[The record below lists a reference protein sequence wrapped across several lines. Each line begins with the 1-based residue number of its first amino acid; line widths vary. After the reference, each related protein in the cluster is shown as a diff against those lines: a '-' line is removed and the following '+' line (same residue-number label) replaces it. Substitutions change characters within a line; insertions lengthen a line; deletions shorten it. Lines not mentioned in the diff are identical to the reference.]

1 MYTITINHKDVG
13 KTTYKV
19 YREKEAINEDISYK
33 HWHEAKAGEYAIS
46 DDGYV
51 SLVIKKKVY
60 KGDTKDN
67 SVYYRFPWGYTF
79 YNPRYPSKTLK
90 VAGRKTNT
98 TLSGKSYIEAHKNS
112 QIMKDLALS
121 ASFFKHPDTVID
133 EVLGKDCEAWKRKKW
148 KRTMKS
154 EVFQT
159 MKREELDKRLKD
171 HNMTEDYTLDLLD
184 STIIMAKEKK
194 DVTNLM
200 RAVENLQ
207 DMHGMKDK
215 HLEKVTHKIEAH
227 SNTQLLDDI
236 LDEEKK
242 IEITQETTKEVDVK
256 I

>member
-13 KTTYKV
+13 KTTYNV
-19 YREKEAINEDISYK
+19 YKENEAKKEGIEYK
-33 HWHEAKAGEYAIS
+33 HWHKAEAGEYAAS

-51 SLVIKKKVY
+51 SLIIKKKLY
-60 KGDTKDN
+60 TRPKKDDT
-67 SVYYRFPWGYTF
+67 VYYRFPWGYTF
-79 YNPRYPSKTLK
+79 YNPKYPTKTLK

-98 TLSGKSYIEAHKNS
+98 TYTGKSYIEVQSNS
-112 QIMKDLALS
+112 QIMQDLAMI
-121 ASFFKHPDTVID
+121 AARFKDPDTIIN
-133 EVLGKDCEAWKRKKW
+133 EVLGKDCEPWKRKKW

-154 EVFQT
+154 EVFKK
-159 MKREELDKRLKD
+159 MKREELSKRLQE
-171 HNMTEDYTLDLLD
+171 HNLTEDYTLDLFEA
-184 STIIMAKEKK
+184 TISMAKDKK

-215 HLEKVTHKIEAH
+215 HLEKTTQKIEAT

-242 IEITQETTKEVDVK
+242 IEITQETVK
-256 I
+256 PSDE